1 MFRTTMGFLQHHGFH
16 VMMTGFAIIAA
27 CAIYFFFSVMNHHL
41 TLGLKNGIF
50 SCAFGGL
57 IIYATGRILV
67 FLETKRQKTE
77 SKSSSKE
84 PV

>member
-1 MFRTTMGFLQHHGFH
+1 MGFLQHHGFH

-57 IIYATGRILV
+57 IIYVAGRVLV
-67 FLETKRQKTE
+67 FLENKRQKAE
-77 SKSSSKE
+77 PKSSGKDL
-84 PV
+84 V

>member
-1 MFRTTMGFLQHHGFH
+1 MFPKIMGFLQHHGFH
-16 VMMTGFAIIAA
+16 IMITGSAIIAV
-27 CAIYFFFSVMNHHL
+27 CALCYIFLMTGHHL

-50 SCAFGGL
+50 ACAFGGL
-57 IIYATGRILV
+57 IIYAVGRILV

-77 SKSSSKE
+77 SKNSNKD

>member
-1 MFRTTMGFLQHHGFH
+1 MFRKIMGFLQLHGFH
-16 VMMTGFAIIAA
+16 VMITGTAIIAV
-27 CAIYFFFSVMNHHL
+27 CALYYIICIMGQHL

-50 SCAFGGL
+50 LCAFGGL
-57 IIYATGRILV
+57 IIYAVGRILV

-77 SKSSSKE
+77 SKSSSKD

>member
-1 MFRTTMGFLQHHGFH
+1 MGFLQHHGFH
-16 VMMTGFAIIAA
+16 IMITGFTIIAV
-27 CAIYFFFSVMNHHL
+27 CALYFCFSIVRHHL

-57 IIYATGRILV
+57 IIYAAGRVLV
-67 FLETKRQKTE
+67 FLENKRQKVE
-77 SKSSSKE
+77 PKSSGKD